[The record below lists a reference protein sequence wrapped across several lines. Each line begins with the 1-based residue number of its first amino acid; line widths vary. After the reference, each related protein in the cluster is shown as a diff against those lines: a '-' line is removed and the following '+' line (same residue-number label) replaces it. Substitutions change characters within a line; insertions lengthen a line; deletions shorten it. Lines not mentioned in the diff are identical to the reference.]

1 MADVCRCCPIH
12 GGGAQQINAELNNG
26 MKISAPLSA
35 WVTAMLCNIDET
47 KLAGIVQWL
56 EENRSNQPAASP
68 DLYTADG
75 KRVHFFNASKNSA
88 G

>member
-35 WVTAMLCNIDET
+35 WVVATLATA
-47 KLAGIVQWL
+47 G
-56 EENRSNQPAASP
+56 P
-68 DLYTADG
+68 DA
-75 KRVHFFNASKNSA
+75 K
-88 G
+88 